1 MVGFAGTSNIA
12 VATAEGLTAVG
23 TMEHSSIEAFT
34 AEEEAFRA
42 FARSHPGPVTFLVD
56 TYEPRRAS
64 VRQRVCCEASIT
76 PPAGA
81 ARRYGWTVVT
91 SVPSP

>member
-23 TMEHSSIEAFT
+23 TMEHPYIEAFT

-42 FARSHPGPVTFLVD
+42 FARSHP
-56 TYEPRRAS
+56 
-64 VRQRVCCEASIT
+64 VR
-76 PPAGA
+76 
-81 ARRYGWTVVT
+81 
-91 SVPSP
+91 